1 MRRAARAPSRIPLGV
16 DFVTGSDLDDSSG
29 SDSSNE
35 SKLLQL
41 FVASDYDYNDS
52 IREESDEAD
61 HQDSGEE
68 PVHKRSKTNKI
79 QRQKKKRAS
88 KSNRRSNL
96 PPWKGKA
103 IPTRSDFVKA
113 SPCPSRKARKLGKS
127 SQWNIASSWYSLFL
141 PPSFWSIVTRETNN
155 YRLQNGWENSIAES
169 M

>member
-1 MRRAARAPSRIPLGV
+1 MRRTARAPSRFNLGD
-16 DFVTGSDLDDSSG
+16 DFVTGSDLDDSS
-29 SDSSNE
+29 DYESSNE
-35 SKLLQL
+35 DKLLQL

-68 PVHKRSKTNKI
+68 PGHKRRKTNKS
-79 QRQKKKRAS
+79 QRQKKKRAP
-88 KSNRRSNL
+88 KLNRRSNL

-113 SPCPSRKARKLGKS
+113 SPGPSRKAFQLGKS
-127 SQWNIASSWYSLFL
+127 SQWNITSSWYSLFL
-141 PPSFWSIVTRETNN
+141 PPSFWSIATRETNS
-155 YRLQNGWENSIAES
+155 YRLQNGWKESIAES